1 MIAALFFRQPPL
13 LSATYCIR
21 RVKDTMC
28 ACVMETP
35 VFITP
40 SGNLLCEY
48 CRRVKDTMCACDP
61 CVYHPFRQLAVR
73 VLYRRV
79 KSSHYSQ
86 QSFFCSA
93 KFKAIYL
100 EILSAG
106 ESQYENRP
114 RRNLARNTA
123 TPRSMNAENV
133 LPYEPGMLLQDRPL
147 VYGSGSDSE
156 CGEDNIYTFD
166 HIRPSHRVGPS
177 WNTEITDIKMMV
189 QQQQAMMTSIL
200 ANQEAMQERQGLYE
214 KKVSQLEEKL
224 VQYSPSSSDA
234 SPRTGKKRKRVVN
247 HGVSVSASVFSSNF
261 SDS

>member
-1 MIAALFFRQPPL
+1 MATGNGSSFFGR
-13 LSATYCIR
+13 SHGT
-21 RVKDTMC
+21 
-28 ACVMETP
+28 
-35 VFITP
+35 TP
-40 SGNLLCEY
+40 S
-48 CRRVKDTMCACDP
+48 RV
-61 CVYHPFRQLAVR
+61 
-73 VLYRRV
+73 
-79 KSSHYSQ
+79 SSARPS
-86 QSFFCSA
+86 SRLSTSSA
-93 KFKAIYL
+93 L
-100 EILSAG
+100 ELISAG

-114 RRNLARNTA
+114 RRNLGRNTA
-123 TPRSMNAENV
+123 TPRSMNMNAENV
-133 LPYEPGMLLQDRPL
+133 LPYQPGMLLQDRPL

-166 HIRPSHRVGPS
+166 EHIRPSHRVGPS

-247 HGVSVSASVFSSNF
+247 RGVSQVIFLTVSKGGGWGWAWG
-261 SDS
+261 